1 MVLSLHAEDRPTS
14 WAGRSTLLL
23 YPLVVA
29 VLIYTGHPSPGLHG
43 VGLAVTV
50 GLAGMEI
57 GIIGYLLLRWYASAY
72 AVLGLAWM
80 SAWSLVMTWA
90 APNST
95 ASWFAGAAMWVAI
108 ARDRVWRGVALGIA
122 ATVVTV
128 IVDVTHGLD
137 TRSATVTV
145 VSYAVAAAFAYIFRL
160 SRQARDDEHTAREQ
174 TAVAQARTA
183 VLDERARIAREIHDI
198 LAHTLSAQSVQLEG
212 ARVLLARQAEPAR
225 VLERVEQAQALTR
238 DGMQEARRAVDA
250 LRGNVMPAPD
260 TVGELARADGAG
272 FRLEGEHRDL
282 PPQVG
287 LAVYRAAQEALTNA
301 RKYAP
306 GADVVVVLRYLPGEV
321 ALQVTDDGAR
331 GTVQESGGG
340 HGLTGI
346 RERAELLGGGL
357 EAGPVG
363 GGFRVRLTIPT

>member
-1 MVLSLHAEDRPTS
+1 MVLSLYAEDRPSS

-23 YPLVVA
+23 YPLIVA
-29 VLIYTGHPSPGLHG
+29 VLIFTGHPRPGLHG
-43 VGLAVTV
+43 VGLMVTV
-50 GLAGMEI
+50 ALGGMEI
-57 GIIGYLLLRWYASAY
+57 GIIAYVLLRWYAGAY

-80 SAWSLVMTWA
+80 SAWSLVMTWT

-108 ARDRVWRGVALGIA
+108 ARDRIWRGVVLGIA
-122 ATVVTV
+122 AAAVTVAVDVGRGLGATSAVVTV
-128 IVDVTHGLD
+128 LT
-137 TRSATVTV
+137 
-145 VSYAVAAAFAYIFRL
+145 YAVAAVFAYIFRL
-160 SRQARDDEHTAREQ
+160 SRQAREDEQAAREQ

-212 ARVLLARQAEPAR
+212 ARVLLGRQAEPAR

-238 DGMQEARRAVDA
+238 EGMQETRSAVDA
-250 LRGNVMPAPD
+250 LRGNVLPSPD
-260 TVGELARADGAG
+260 TVAELARADGAC
-272 FRLEGEHRDL
+272 FRLEGEQRDL

-306 GADVVVVLRYLPGEV
+306 GAHVTVLLRYLPEE
-321 ALQVTDDGAR
+321 AELEVTDDGACSA
-331 GTVQESGGG
+331 VQQSGGG
-340 HGLTGI
+340 HGLAGL
-346 RERAELLGGGL
+346 RERAELLGGSL
-357 EAGPVG
+357 EAGQAN
-363 GGFRVRLTIPT
+363 GGFRVRLSIPT